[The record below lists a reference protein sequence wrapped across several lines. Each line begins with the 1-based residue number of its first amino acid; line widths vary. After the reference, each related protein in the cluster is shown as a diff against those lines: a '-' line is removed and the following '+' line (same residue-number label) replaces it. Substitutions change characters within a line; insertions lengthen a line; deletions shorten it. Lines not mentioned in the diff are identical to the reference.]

1 MNCDLTTDQREIQA
15 LTRDFACK
23 HIEPNARDWD
33 REHRFPR
40 ELYTQ
45 LAELGLELDRID
57 LPNADPA
64 FIRALVGLVE
74 KASRAEA
81 RIEAR

>member
-1 MNCDLTTDQREIQA
+1 MTTPVAGEGGVDA
-15 LTRDFACK
+15 Y
-23 HIEPNARDWD
+23 AR
-33 REHRFPR
+33 
-40 ELYTQ
+40 